1 MFVKDIFGTLKVAVP
16 TDEKFFLLFVMIER
30 HILGRIHVYL
40 FETIENRALAN
51 RIKYLR
57 KDFTFS
63 LKRSNM
69 KRHPHSWVRW
79 VPRWCCDQGRISA
92 MLHDSL
98 VGTINHVQISGRWL
112 FLACGCSSSL
122 LLIALRLELMLFYK
136 KHQISKWKC
145 WISTKQHLIFNLKI
159 IPHIRHQM

>member
-1 MFVKDIFGTLKVAVP
+1 MVTELRHS
-16 TDEKFFLLFVMIER
+16 EK
-30 HILGRIHVYL
+30 
-40 FETIENRALAN
+40 N
-51 RIKYLR
+51 
-57 KDFTFS
+57 FTS
-63 LKRSNM
+63 GPKRSKM

-122 LLIALRLELMLFYK
+122 LLIALRLESVSFYK
-136 KHQISKWKC
+136 KHQISKWKFLN
-145 WISTKQHLIFNLKI
+145 KQHLIFNLKI
-159 IPHIRHQM
+159 TPHNRVRHGTYEYDMYHFRGGKLVNPSQDHLIC